1 MSTPLFGKLFAQPVA
16 IDPGTASTRIYT
28 HERGVVLNQPSV
40 VCFRKGGATDA
51 RPTLEAV
58 GERAKALLGREPGH
72 LEAVRPMR
80 HGVIA
85 DAHAAEQMIRRF
97 IDMSRTRSR
106 FGRRVEVTLCVPSDA
121 TAVER
126 RAIREAAFAAGV
138 SDVELIEEA
147 LAAGLGAGLPVT
159 EPVGSMVIDIGGGTT
174 EVAVIALGG
183 IVYREAIRVGGNQFD
198 AAIVNHVRNLYGVLL
213 GEQTAERVKNT
224 IGSATSAVPRTSTR
238 AIGRGV
244 ADGLPRSIELSN
256 HDVADALAAPLK
268 QVIGAVKSV
277 LENAPAELLT
287 DIAHRGVV
295 LTGGGALLADLE
307 RLLRDETGLTARIA
321 DEPATCAVRGA
332 GEARG
337 RLATCPVD

>member
-1 MSTPLFGKLFAQPVA
+1 MSTPLFGKLFAQSVA

-40 VCFRKGGATDA
+40 VCFRKGGASDA

-58 GERAKALLGREPGH
+58 GELAKALVGREPGH

-85 DAHAAEQMIRRF
+85 DAHAAEQMIRSF

-138 SDVELIEEA
+138 SEVELIEES

-183 IVYREAIRVGGNQFD
+183 IVYREAIRVGGSQFD

-213 GEQTAERVKNT
+213 GEQTAEHVKKT

-238 AIGRGV
+238 AVGRSIG
-244 ADGLPRSIELSN
+244 DGLPRSVELSN

-277 LENAPAELLT
+277 LENAPAELVT

-307 RLLRDETGLTARIA
+307 RLLYDETGLVARIA

-332 GEARG
+332 GEAMG
-337 RLATCPVD
+337 RLAMCPAD